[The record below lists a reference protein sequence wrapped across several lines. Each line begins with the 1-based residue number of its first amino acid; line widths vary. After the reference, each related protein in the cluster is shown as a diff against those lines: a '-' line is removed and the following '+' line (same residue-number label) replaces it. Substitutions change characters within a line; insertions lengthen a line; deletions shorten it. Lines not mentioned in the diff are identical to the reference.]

1 MFSFKEIISD
11 EVFRC
16 KLVVHKERFREKSFE
31 GQPEEF
37 GLIDTYALPTNEYLG
52 SIPLWW
58 NDMFLNKI
66 IEIGETE
73 RRIHRITVSLHQP
86 LIHIWTYEDY
96 RKNRCDINKI
106 GLQEK
111 LQSMDVRVYHQISFL
126 VREKIDN
133 ETHYWES
140 RDIDIEEEFIRVLKW
155 CYRPYKIND

>member
-37 GLIDTYALPTNEYLG
+37 GLIDTFVLHTDEYLG

-58 NDMFLNKI
+58 DKATLNKL

-73 RRIHRITVSLHQP
+73 RSIYRITVSLRHP
-86 LIHIWTYEDY
+86 LKHLWTYEDY
-96 RKNRCDINKI
+96 RKGRCDKNDIDEIELLPSGEPK
-106 GLQEK
+106 
-111 LQSMDVRVYHQISFL
+111 VYNLISFL
-126 VREKIDN
+126 VRERIDN

-140 RDIDIEEEFIRVLKW
+140 RDKDIEEGFIRVLKW

>member
-16 KLVVHKERFREKSFE
+16 KLVVHKEPFRKKSFE
-31 GQPEEF
+31 GQSEKF
-37 GLIDTYALPTNEYLG
+37 GLIDTYILPTNEYLG

-58 NDMFLNKI
+58 NDAFLKQI
-66 IEIGETE
+66 LEIGETE

-126 VREKIDN
+126 VQEKIDN

-140 RDIDIEEEFIRVLKW
+140 RDIDIKEEFIRVLKW
-155 CYRPYKIND
+155 CYQPYKIND

>member
-31 GQPEEF
+31 GQSEKF
-37 GLIDTYALPTNEYLG
+37 GFIDSYILPTNEYLG

-58 NDMFLNKI
+58 NDVFLNKI

-73 RRIHRITVSLHQP
+73 RYIHRITVSLNHP
-86 LIHIWTYEDY
+86 FTHIWTFEDY
-96 RKNRCDINKI
+96 RKNRCDIKDI
-106 GLQEK
+106 EQTEK
-111 LQSMDVRVYHQISFL
+111 MQSKDVRIYHQISFL
-126 VREKIDN
+126 VREIIDN

-140 RDIDIEEEFIRVLKW
+140 RDKDIEEGFIRVLKW